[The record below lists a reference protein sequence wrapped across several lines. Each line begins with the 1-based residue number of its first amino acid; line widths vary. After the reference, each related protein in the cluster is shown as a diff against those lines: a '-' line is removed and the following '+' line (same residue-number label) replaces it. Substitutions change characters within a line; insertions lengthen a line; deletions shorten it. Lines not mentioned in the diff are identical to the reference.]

1 VAPYLFLIELEVS
14 FVFILDTFRLPMKKS
29 LLLLLVL
36 WCATISAY
44 AQREFILSCQDKKG
58 FVNLS
63 AGVSMPMAQFA
74 SSSVSNPEACLA
86 SPGTSLNLSI
96 GYRLLDNW
104 GLMAKGE
111 QLKNFYNTTA
121 LLSAVNQVRPES
133 DVWTAQAD
141 NWIINTVMAGPYVSL
156 PYRRLALDVRLMAGL
171 VHAELPGTNVE
182 GNYGNNHYA
191 MQTVGATSRGLA
203 LGGGVTVRYR
213 LARDL
218 SLTLAGDLTRSQ
230 LVFHDL
236 KSMASSN
243 AGRSESVTYT
253 SKRIISAVSVSA
265 GISFLFGNSF
275 RPY

>member
-1 VAPYLFLIELEVS
+1 
-14 FVFILDTFRLPMKKS
+14 
-29 LLLLLVL
+29 
-36 WCATISAY
+36 
-44 AQREFILSCQDKKG
+44 
-58 FVNLS
+58 
-63 AGVSMPMAQFA
+63 
-74 SSSVSNPEACLA
+74 
-86 SPGTSLNLSI
+86 
-96 GYRLLDNW
+96 
-104 GLMAKGE
+104 
-111 QLKNFYNTTA
+111 
-121 LLSAVNQVRPES
+121 
-133 DVWTAQAD
+133 
-141 NWIINTVMAGPYVSL
+141 MAGPYVSL
-156 PYRRLALDVRLMAGL
+156 PYRRLALDVRLLAGL